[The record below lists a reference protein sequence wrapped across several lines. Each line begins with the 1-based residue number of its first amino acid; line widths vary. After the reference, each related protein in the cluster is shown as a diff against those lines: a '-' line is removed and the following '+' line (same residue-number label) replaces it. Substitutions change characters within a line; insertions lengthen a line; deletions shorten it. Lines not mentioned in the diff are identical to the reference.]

1 MIQKRSFMNFQVL
14 LAFFLM
20 LGVLAA
26 CGSDDVENIVE
37 EILPDTKVRAIHLSP
52 DAPEVDIDYE
62 LVEVQETIV
71 GLAYKE
77 ASPYTEVS
85 TGTVKVTFKRA
96 SDGEELGGIED
107 PVFAS
112 DIDNTVYAV
121 NFAANLEFIQSEDD
135 RTGDADNATVR
146 FVHAAPDAPQVD
158 VKTDAAD
165 GSAVFSGAAFKDITD
180 YTTVPPGDY
189 VFVVT
194 AAGDTENAVV
204 TFESVTL
211 DAGGQY
217 TIVALGT
224 LDADDDYDFGVR
236 VFIDSGNGDSF
247 VDLTIAE

>member
-1 MIQKRSFMNFQVL
+1 MMQKRSFMNFQVL

-85 TGTVKVTFKRA
+85 TGTVKVTFKA
-96 SDGEELGGIED
+96 SDGEVLGSIED

-121 NFAANLEFIQSEDD
+121 NLAANLEFIQSEDD

>member
-26 CGSDDVENIVE
+26 CSSDDAENIVE

-85 TGTVKVTFKRA
+85 TGTVKVTFKA
-96 SDGEELGGIED
+96 SDGEVLGSIED

-121 NFAANLEFIQSEDD
+121 NLAANLEFIQSEDD